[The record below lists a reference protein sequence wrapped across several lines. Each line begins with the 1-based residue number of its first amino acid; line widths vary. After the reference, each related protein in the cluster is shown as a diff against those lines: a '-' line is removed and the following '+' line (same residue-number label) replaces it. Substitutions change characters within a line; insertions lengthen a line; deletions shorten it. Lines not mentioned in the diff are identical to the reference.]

1 MRWGEFTWIADLS
14 ENLFHF
20 YLPINW
26 LSLKMVTVQCSRISR
41 WPMRSLVAVGSEEWA
56 VKQGQ
61 GDGRAVRVEGGS
73 GAWFWFPAWEGGRR
87 HRSPLQGRI
96 IGCCPDGLD
105 FPHYWQLGYTGS
117 PEEVEM
123 YFFTF
128 TFKWKFYRSTSEG
141 FKTHRPMLRKT
152 LGLHTTQASWIKL
165 RSRVMILVAGCHFFS
180 SVWRDLCS
188 WMATSLPWN
197 WRNCTK
203 SGH

>member
-1 MRWGEFTWIADLS
+1 MKRGEWDGGGEFTWIAELS

-73 GAWFWFPAWEGGRR
+73 GAWFWFPAPEGGRS
-87 HRSPLQGRI
+87 HRFPVPGRV

-105 FPHYWQLGYTGS
+105 FPHYWQLSYREPRGI
-117 PEEVEM
+117 EVEM
-123 YFFTF
+123 YFSLSL
-128 TFKWKFYRSTSEG
+128 YRSTSEG
-141 FKTHRPMLRKT
+141 FKTHRQMLRQT
-152 LGLHTTQASWIKL
+152 LELHTTQASWIKL
-165 RSRVMILVAGCHFFS
+165 RSRVMILVPWCHLFFS
-180 SVWRDLCS
+180 VKR
-188 WMATSLPWN
+188 SLSLDGDFSSLKL
-197 WRNCTK
+197 T
-203 SGH
+203 